1 MKKLKSAV
9 ALLVGLYFL
18 VAVLFFAPYYNWP
31 YAKEYG
37 FLNWLFFGEFVATA
51 KAMVWPYFTLL
62 SESNTKEET
71 QTVSSGAASTQPM
84 EYTDNVYNYA
94 FLFPPNWK
102 MKKPLE
108 TQFGEMRVLLEG
120 TPGTNAFV
128 IVLPTEGR
136 TITKAQWDKNP
147 SRDAIVEAFMNITVD
162 HVYKKPSTDIKAT
175 RMVVSEKKIL
185 PSEYGIKFYISTLQ
199 LIGPKELPMVLAGI
213 HVIPFGK
220 DHLINF
226 VMITPLDSK
235 AKQEN
240 GTYEFDKVISSFH
253 LLGEDPIAK
262 PDSRR

>member
-94 FLFPPNWK
+94 FLFPSNWK

-108 TQFGEMRVLLEG
+108 TQVGEMRVLLAGPSG
-120 TPGTNAFV
+120 TTAFV
-128 IVLPTEGR
+128 IVLPMEGR
-136 TITKAQWDKNP
+136 TITKAQYDKNP
-147 SRDAIVEAFMNITVD
+147 NRDAIVEGFMNLTVE
-162 HVYKKPSTDIKAT
+162 HVYKKSANDAKAT
-175 RMVVSEKKIL
+175 RMAVSEKKML
-185 PSEYGIKFYISTLQ
+185 PSEEGIMFGISTLQ
-199 LIGPKELPMVLAGI
+199 FIGPKEIPMVMAGI